1 LALVWHLKPD
11 EMLRLAG
18 RRVAL
23 SVGRDGRI
31 PPLVAPRF
39 NADGT
44 HIEVEAS
51 NLSIQAPPKP
61 VFVVVELR
69 PDEPLRVDGAVI
81 RWNTIRR
88 RQHGMGPAL
97 VIDAP
102 KATHPVDSCPD
113 RYDLRRADFI
123 GGLP

>member
-1 LALVWHLKPD
+1 MALVWHLKPD

-23 SVGRDGRI
+23 SVGRDGRM
-31 PPLVAPRF
+31 PPLITPRL
-39 NADGT
+39 NADGSRST
-44 HIEVEAS
+44 VDGM
-51 NLSIQAPPKP
+51 SIPAPPGP
-61 VFVVVELR
+61 VFLVVELR

-102 KATHPVDSCPD
+102 RDTHPVEACDD
-113 RYDLRRADFI
+113 KYDLRRADIVGAFA
-123 GGLP
+123 P